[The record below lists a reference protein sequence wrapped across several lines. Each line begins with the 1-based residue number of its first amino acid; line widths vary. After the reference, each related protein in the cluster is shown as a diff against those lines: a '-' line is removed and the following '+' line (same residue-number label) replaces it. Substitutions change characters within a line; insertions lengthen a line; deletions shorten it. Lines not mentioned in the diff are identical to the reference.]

1 MQLVVI
7 LCDINSINQLESATL
22 QNITKM
28 KINLADQEFLSQ
40 CHLKTSILRIIFNSL
55 CLYQESIALKFL
67 ERLAEWCKNIKISDP
82 LEEGCRLGPVVSQGQ
97 VHIYAFLFLFSFISR
112 RGFSINK
119 FIKTLRHHT
128 QITIV
133 IPVNVIVSMKQS
145 RQMSGEGRQRLI
157 KIPPSPP
164 WKYFRIVVLCSPKT
178 LALSWVWVGKV
189 EFTTKFKPVPLV

>member
-55 CLYQESIALKFL
+55 CLFQESIASKFL

-97 VHIYAFLFLFSFISR
+97 VHIYAFLILFLFISR

-119 FIKTLRHHT
+119 FIKTLKTSYLDNYCYPGKCYCFHEVV
-128 QITIV
+128 QIDVRGGSLET
-133 IPVNVIVSMKQS
+133 
-145 RQMSGEGRQRLI
+145 
-157 KIPPSPP
+157 
-164 WKYFRIVVLCSPKT
+164 Y
-178 LALSWVWVGKV
+178 
-189 EFTTKFKPVPLV
+189 